1 MAQAISERTAFEPSV
16 TVLGYIQ
23 RGGAP
28 SAHDSIL
35 AGRLGAAAV
44 TALEGNDSAH
54 MIASRAQKM
63 VAVPYAELSQTKREL
78 DMELYQLVHELSM

>member
-1 MAQAISERTAFEPSV
+1 
-16 TVLGYIQ
+16 
-23 RGGAP
+23 
-28 SAHDSIL
+28 
-35 AGRLGAAAV
+35 
-44 TALEGNDSAH
+44 